1 MNILTKIISGGQTG
15 ADRAAL
21 DWAIQN
27 NIVYGGW
34 CPQGRRAEDG
44 VIPDRYVLQETESK
58 GYMQRT
64 KWNVRDSDAT
74 LIITLAPELV
84 GGSLF
89 TFEYAKKMAKPCMH
103 IHPDDAW
110 PKQIKHFLESN
121 LIQVLNVAGPR
132 CSNAEGIE
140 HFVYLVLNEVRIFFL

>member
-1 MNILTKIISGGQTG
+1 MTKIISGGQTG

-44 VIPDRYVLQETESK
+44 VIPHRYVLQETESK

-89 TFEYAKKMAKPCMH
+89 TFEYAKNLPRRHSSELSLTFLTKLR
-103 IHPDDAW
+103 
-110 PKQIKHFLESN
+110 IK
-121 LIQVLNVAGPR
+121 G
-132 CSNAEGIE
+132 G
-140 HFVYLVLNEVRIFFL
+140 